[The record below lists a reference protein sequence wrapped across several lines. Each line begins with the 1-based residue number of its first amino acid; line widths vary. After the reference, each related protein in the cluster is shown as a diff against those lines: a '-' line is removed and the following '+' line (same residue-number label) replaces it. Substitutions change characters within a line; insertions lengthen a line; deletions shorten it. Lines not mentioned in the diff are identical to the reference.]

1 MIHVGP
7 AQAREVLD
15 RLESEIVDP
24 QRARGGDPVTDA
36 EGRSGARVPAPY
48 EPPD

>member
-7 AQAREVLD
+7 ARAREVLD

-24 QRARGGDPVTDA
+24 ERARGLDPA
-36 EGRSGARVPAPY
+36 EDVETRSGARVPAPS

>member
-7 AQAREVLD
+7 AHAREVLD

-24 QRARGGDPVTDA
+24 ERALGADPATDA
-36 EGRSGARVPAPY
+36 QARGARVPAPS